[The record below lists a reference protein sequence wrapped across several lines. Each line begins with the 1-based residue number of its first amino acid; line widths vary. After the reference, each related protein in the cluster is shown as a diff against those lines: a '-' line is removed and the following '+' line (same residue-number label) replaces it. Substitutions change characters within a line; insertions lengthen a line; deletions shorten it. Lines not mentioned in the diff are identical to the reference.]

1 MELIGSL
8 RAARRLRVGRAVIV
22 HADEAWLER
31 IAEGGRVDLFH
42 KLEAKAA
49 SEGWPML
56 LVAAGGR
63 EAGELDRRPEDI
75 RLICADA
82 PGYAPRTLHL
92 QPSYIWG
99 GFWHLDELG
108 GLRAHSSLRFGGFCA
123 DRVDAAKARYFFDG
137 GVSGYMLRE
146 NVSGRPQEVRVH
158 APPLQGGAR
167 ATVFCQEI
175 EDRPGEPPLHYLT
188 TEEMIRTCAEHDRD
202 ALIYVKLHPATTKPT
217 RRVIMDV
224 TRDYPNVK
232 LSEASVHDLIE
243 VSDLVVTQTSAV
255 GFEALMQRCA
265 VVTCGKTDYWQAA
278 LTARRV
284 SDLREALSF
293 GPEAMADF
301 PPFDRFFYW
310 YLGGQRCLEPAKD
323 GVETRAWA
331 RIRDKA
337 ML

>member
-1 MELIGSL
+1 MELIRSL
-8 RAARRLRVGRAVIV
+8 RAARRLRIGPAVIV
-22 HADEAWLER
+22 HADTDWLPR
-31 IAEGGRVDLFH
+31 LAEGRIDLFH
-42 KLEAKAA
+42 QLEAKAQA
-49 SEGWPML
+49 EGRPML
-56 LVAAGGR
+56 LVAAGSR
-63 EAGELDRRPEDI
+63 EAAELDRRPEDI

-92 QPSYIWG
+92 HPSYIWG
-99 GFWHLDELG
+99 FWTLDEL

-123 DRVDAAKARYFFDG
+123 DQVDPVKARYFFDG
-137 GVSGYMLRE
+137 VSGFMLRE
-146 NVSGRPQEVRVH
+146 NISQRPQEVRVH
-158 APPLQGGAR
+158 APLQGAR

-175 EDRPGEPPLHYLT
+175 ETTAGERLHYLT
-188 TEEMIRTCAEHDRD
+188 TEDMIRTCAEHDRD
-202 ALIYVKLHPATTKPT
+202 ALIYVKPHPATTKPT
-217 RRVIMDV
+217 RRAIMDI

-243 VSDLVVTQTSAV
+243 ASDLVVTQTSSV

-265 VVTCGKTDYWQAA
+265 VVTCGKVDYWQAT

-301 PPFDRFFYW
+301 PFDRYFYW
-310 YLGGQRCLEPAKD
+310 YLGLRCLEPAKED
-323 GVETRAWA
+323 VAARAWA

-337 ML
+337 MV

>member
-1 MELIGSL
+1 MELIGSP
-8 RAARRLRVGRAVIV
+8 RAARRLRVERAVIV
-22 HADEAWLER
+22 HADADWLER
-31 IAEGGRVDLFH
+31 IAEGRVDLFH

-49 SEGWPML
+49 TEGWPML
-56 LVAAGGR
+56 MVAQGSR
-63 EAGELDRRPEDI
+63 EAAELDRRPEDI

-92 QPSYIWG
+92 RPSYVW
-99 GFWHLDELG
+99 GFWHLDEL

-123 DRVDAAKARYFFDG
+123 DQVDPAKARYFFDG
-137 GVSGYMLRE
+137 VSGFMLRE
-146 NVSGRPQEVRVH
+146 NISGRPQEVRVH
-158 APPLQGGAR
+158 APLQGAR

-175 EDRPGEPPLHYLT
+175 EDRPGERLHYLT

-202 ALIYVKLHPATTKPT
+202 ALIYVKLHPATSKPT
-217 RRVIMDV
+217 RRAIMDI

-243 VSDLVVTQTSAV
+243 ASDLVVTQTSGV

-265 VVTCGKTDYWQAA
+265 VVTCGKVDYWQAT

-293 GPEAMADF
+293 GPEAMAEF
-301 PPFDRFFYW
+301 PFEKYFYW
-310 YLGGQRCLEPAKD
+310 YLGQRCLEPAKE

-337 ML
+337 MV